1 MGVDEDDA
9 ARAEEDGVDDKS
21 DVTGIGDDL
30 TVDKVEVD
38 AVDGLEVAEVGLE
51 VAEVGFTDRVIT
63 FVDDVDDFVDVE
75 EGFADDEDD
84 LTDVEM
90 DEVQSPKPAWQPVPQ
105 YAEDEPQYPLWEQ
118 QFPNAEFLQV
128 RVFLDCV
135 PQRAVVLV
143 SRASTPR
150 NGRAAMANSRAERM
164 VNNDGQNELLN

>member
-21 DVTGIGDDL
+21 DVAGIGDDL

-38 AVDGLEVAEVGLE
+38 AVDGLE

-84 LTDVEM
+84 FTDVEM

-150 NGRAAMANSRAERM
+150 NGRAAMASSRAECM
-164 VNNDGQNELLN
+164 VSNDGQKELLN